1 METLEPRKSDN
12 MTAVIADNRTIE
24 KKTKSRQ
31 LIIFGGAEKMT
42 LSITFQK
49 FPPV

>member
-1 METLEPRKSDN
+1 METLESRKSDN
-12 MTAVIADNRTIE
+12 MLRLSQIIVRL
-24 KKTKSRQ
+24 KKKNKSRQ